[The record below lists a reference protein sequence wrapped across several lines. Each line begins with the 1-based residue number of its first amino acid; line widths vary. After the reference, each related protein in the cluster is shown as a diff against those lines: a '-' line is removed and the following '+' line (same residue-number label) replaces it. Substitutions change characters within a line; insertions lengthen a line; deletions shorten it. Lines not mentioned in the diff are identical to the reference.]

1 MAKKFIHSL
10 LYEVGTLKSIV
21 CWKKKIQLE
30 ISSHTFCKCKEQFL
44 IYFVVLNMDYYEI
57 IHVFH
62 VFQMYSLK
70 YIIDVA
76 SLLKS

>member
-1 MAKKFIHSL
+1 
-10 LYEVGTLKSIV
+10 
-21 CWKKKIQLE
+21 
-30 ISSHTFCKCKEQFL
+30 
-44 IYFVVLNMDYYEI
+44 MDYYEI